1 MAAAAPIQAPSVQGP
16 TTFAD
21 LVWPARP
28 GRATVV
34 VRGIILT
41 LLGACILTL
50 SAKITV
56 QGPINM
62 TLQTLA
68 VLALGATLG
77 LRLSVASVALYVAEG
92 AMGLPV
98 FTNTPPLVA
107 GLPYLMG
114 PTGGFLAGFALA
126 AAMVGFAADRGLIN
140 RPLRFAILLVT
151 ADLTLMACGWTWLA
165 LFAQLANGAAG
176 LGFAKAFAL
185 GVQPFLLAETVK
197 VALAAFALPVVWAA
211 ATRLLQR

>member
-1 MAAAAPIQAPSVQGP
+1 MAAAAPIQVP

-21 LVWPARP
+21 LIWPARP

-34 VRGIILT
+34 LRGVILT
-41 LLGACILTL
+41 LLGACLLTL

-56 QGPINM
+56 PGPINM

-77 LRLSVASVALYVAEG
+77 LRLSLASVALYLAEG

-114 PTGGFLAGFALA
+114 PTGGFLVGFAVA
-126 AAMVGFAADRGLIN
+126 AAMVGFAADRGLIS
-140 RPLRFAILLVT
+140 RPMRFALVLLA
-151 ADLTLMACGWTWLA
+151 ADAALMICGWAWLA
-165 LFAQLANGAAG
+165 LFAQMASGATG
-176 LGFAKAFAL
+176 LGFAKAFAI
-185 GVQPFLLAETVK
+185 GVQPFILAEAVK
-197 VALAAFALPVVWAA
+197 VALAAFALPVVWTAA
-211 ATRLLQR
+211 SRLLQR